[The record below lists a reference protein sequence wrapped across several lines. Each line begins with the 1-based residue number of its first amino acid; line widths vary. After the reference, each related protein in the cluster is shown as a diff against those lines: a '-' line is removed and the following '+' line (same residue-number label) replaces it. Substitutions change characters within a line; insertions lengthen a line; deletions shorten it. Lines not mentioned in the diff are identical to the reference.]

1 MALFTLADT
10 HLSLKIEKPMD
21 IFGARWRGHDAK
33 IVTEWNRVVSPDDTV
48 VVGGD
53 ISWGISLEEAS
64 DDLLFLDRLNGDKIL
79 LRGNHD
85 YWWNTPKKVTDF
97 FEANGITSIKLL
109 QNNSYTYENIAIC
122 GTRGWYSDS
131 SNAPETSDYQK
142 IVARETARLKLS
154 LDSIQDETLEKVV
167 FMHFPPKFENYVC
180 RPLIDLMKEYGVKR
194 CYYGHIHGIY
204 ALAPMTVFEGIEFHI
219 VSADFLNFTPKEVP
233 ILTTFSEN

>member
-1 MALFTLADT
+1 MIHQAFFCYISFFMAIFLICPLQ
-10 HLSLKIEKPMD
+10 LKANDD
-21 IFGARWRGHDAK
+21 I
-33 IVTEWNRVVSPDDTV
+33 
-48 VVGGD
+48 
-53 ISWGISLEEAS
+53 
-64 DDLLFLDRLNGDKIL
+64 
-79 LRGNHD
+79 
-85 YWWNTPKKVTDF
+85 TDF
-97 FEANGITSIKLL
+97 K
-109 QNNSYTYENIAIC
+109 IAIC

-142 IVARETARLKLS
+142 IVARESARLKLS
-154 LDSIQDETLEKVV
+154 LDSVKDPTLEKVV

-180 RPLIDLMKEYGVKR
+180 RPLIDLMKEYGIKR